1 MNIENRFD
9 LAGRVVIV
17 TGGAGLLG
25 RAYCRALAQAGAH
38 ALMADINA
46 DLAQQVAAALS
57 AEREGAGTVTAHQ
70 VDVTD
75 RASVQTLVQTVWKR
89 FGRLDGLVNN
99 AALDPKFDQSQLGQ
113 HTSAFEDYPLELWNR
128 SLQVNL
134 TGMFLCAQAVAPF
147 MLRQERGAI
156 VNISSIYGLAGPDQR
171 LYEAAEPGTARS
183 FKPVDYS
190 VTKSAVYGFTRYLAA
205 YWAGQGIRVNTLTL
219 GGVYNN
225 HEAEFV
231 RRYSERVPLR
241 RMAAQDEYCGALLFL
256 LSDAASYMTG
266 ANLVAD
272 GGWTAW

>member
-1 MNIENRFD
+1 MKTENRFD
-9 LAGRVVIV
+9 LTGRVVLV

-25 RAYCRALAQAGAH
+25 REYCRALAQAGAH
-38 ALMADINA
+38 AIIADVNA
-46 DLAQQVAAALS
+46 ALAQQVAAELAAVGKL
-57 AEREGAGTVTAHQ
+57 AGTATAYQ

-75 RASVQTLVQTVWKR
+75 RASVQSLVQAVLER
-89 FGRLDGLVNN
+89 FGRIDGLVNN
-99 AALDPKFDQSQLGQ
+99 AALDPKFDQSQTGQ

-134 TGMFLCAQAVAPF
+134 TGMFLCAQAVAPV

-156 VNISSIYGLAGPDQR
+156 VNISSIYGMNGPDQR
-171 LYEAAEPGTARS
+171 LYERADAGAPRS

-190 VTKSAVYGFTRYLAA
+190 VTKSAVFGFTRYLAA

-219 GGVYNN
+219 GGVFND

-231 RRYSERVPLR
+231 RRYSERAPLH
-241 RMAAQDEYCGALLFL
+241 RMARKDEYCGALLFL

-266 ANLVAD
+266 ANVVAD